1 MQAALVT
8 VHNSG
13 QCEAFWQGSA
23 LWRGLSSTTLT
34 QAPAGSSAG
43 RFRLWVCKPVGNPG
57 KASGSSGSSGGRHRL
72 WVYGA
77 SGQPWKGPSCLCR
90 DQDQAS
96 AFPDPTHGLSVCL
109 GVGPEFKADIICV
122 GMANRSTCQ
131 NQAHTLSTDPV
142 LLGV

>member
-1 MQAALVT
+1 MAT

-13 QCEAFWQGSA
+13 QCEAILAGECT

-34 QAPAGSSAG
+34 QAPAGSSGG

-96 AFPDPTHGLSVCL
+96 AFPDPTIPAICHNHHNRWLCKQIQSSVKFSNWNAKETAL
-109 GVGPEFKADIICV
+109 ILQA
-122 GMANRSTCQ
+122 Q
-131 NQAHTLSTDPV
+131 NV
-142 LLGV
+142 

>member
-8 VHNSG
+8 VLNSG

-34 QAPAGSSAG
+34 QAPAGSSGG

-109 GVGPEFKADIICV
+109 GSAPGKLTSFASEWQTGAPAKIRPTPF
-122 GMANRSTCQ
+122 
-131 NQAHTLSTDPV
+131 
-142 LLGV
+142 LLTRYC